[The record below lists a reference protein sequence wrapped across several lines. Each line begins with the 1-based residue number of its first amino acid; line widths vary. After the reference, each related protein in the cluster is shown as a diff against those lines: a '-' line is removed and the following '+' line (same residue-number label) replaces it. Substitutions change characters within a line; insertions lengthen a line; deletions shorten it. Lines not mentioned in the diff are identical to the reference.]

1 MMISTAWVGHDNL
14 PRMNRSNLAIRPVT
28 PHLGAEISGIDLR
41 DASDAAIDT
50 VKTAFAEHGVLFFPD
65 QNLSPDEL
73 LLVTRRFGDV
83 LRVPYVQGMASH
95 PDIIAVLKE
104 ADEKRISTF
113 GGTWHTDFSFLPE
126 PPDATLLQA
135 AALPPIGGDTIWANQ
150 YLAYDALSP
159 GLQRLLDPLLAVHT
173 GWPHGTM
180 GPGPD
185 AAVSRSIRMT
195 RNDASA
201 DKEVLHPVVRVH
213 PVTGKKALFVNPVYT
228 QRFAEMSVAE
238 SKPLLDYL
246 HQHCTRP
253 EFQCRLKWQ
262 DGMLVMWDNR
272 ATLHLAINDYD
283 GHRRLLYRTT
293 LAGAKPVGA
302 GHMASI

>member
-1 MMISTAWVGHDNL
+1 MRD
-14 PRMNRSNLAIRPVT
+14 SNIDIRPVT

-41 DASDAAIDT
+41 ACSDAAITTIKD
-50 VKTAFAEHGVLFFPD
+50 AFAEHAVLFFPD
-65 QNLSPDEL
+65 QHLSPDDL
-73 LLVTRRFGDV
+73 LAVTGRFGEI

-104 ADEKRISTF
+104 ADERRISTF
-113 GGTWHTDFSFLPE
+113 GGTWHSDFSFLPE

-135 AALPPIGGDTIWANQ
+135 AELPRVGGDTIWANQ
-150 YLAYDALSP
+150 YLAYETLSG
-159 GLQRLLDPLLAVHT
+159 GLRRLLDPLLAIHT

-185 AAVSRSIRMT
+185 AAVSRSIKMT
-195 RNDASA
+195 RNDPRA
-201 DKEVLHPVVRVH
+201 DEEVAHPVVRVH
-213 PVTGKKALFVNPVYT
+213 PVTGRKALFVNPVYT
-228 QRFAEMSVAE
+228 QRFADMSVAE

-253 EFQCRLKWQ
+253 EFQCRLRWR
-262 DGMLVMWDNR
+262 DGMMVMWDNR

-283 GHRRLLYRTT
+283 GERRLLYRTT
-293 LAGAKPVGA
+293 LAGARPA
-302 GHMASI
+302 GVPHMES

>member
-1 MMISTAWVGHDNL
+1 MRNDLH
-14 PRMNRSNLAIRPVT
+14 IRQVT
-28 PHLGAEISGIDLR
+28 PHLGAEITGINLQ
-41 DASDAAIDT
+41 DAPDGMIGE
-50 VKTAFAEHGVLFFPD
+50 VKSAFAEHGVLFFPD
-65 QNLSPDEL
+65 QKLSPDEL
-73 LLVTRRFGDV
+73 LRVTGRFGDI
-83 LRVPYVQGMASH
+83 LRVPYVKGMDSH
-95 PDIIAVLKE
+95 PDVIAVLKE

-135 AALPPIGGDTIWANQ
+135 SELPPVGGDTIWANQ
-150 YLAYDALSP
+150 YLAYETLSA
-159 GLQRLLDPLLAVHT
+159 GLQRLLDPLKAVHT

-185 AAVSRSIRMT
+185 AAVSRSIKMV

-213 PVTGKKALFVNPVYT
+213 PVTGRKALFVNPVYT
-228 QRFAEMSVAE
+228 QRFADMSAAE
-238 SKPLLDYL
+238 SKPLLDFL
-246 HQHCTRP
+246 HAHCTRP
-253 EFQCRLKWQ
+253 EFQCRIRWQ

-272 ATLHLAINDYD
+272 STLHLAINDYD

-293 LAGAKPVGA
+293 LAGATPTGA
-302 GHMASI
+302 A

>member
-1 MMISTAWVGHDNL
+1 MAQ
-14 PRMNRSNLAIRPVT
+14 SNLDIKPVT
-28 PHLGAEISGIDLR
+28 PHFGAEISGVDLR
-41 DASDAAIDT
+41 AASDATLAA
-50 VKTAFAEHGVLFFPD
+50 VRHAFAEHAVLFFPD
-65 QNLSPDEL
+65 QHLSPDDL
-73 LLVTRRFGDV
+73 LAVTGRFGEV

-113 GGTWHTDFSFLPE
+113 GGTWHSDFSFLPE

-135 AALPPIGGDTIWANQ
+135 AELPAVGGDTIWANQ
-150 YLAYDALSP
+150 YLAYETLSD
-159 GLQRLLDPLLAVHT
+159 GLKRLLDPLQAIHT

-185 AAVSRSIRMT
+185 AAVSRSIKMA
-195 RNDASA
+195 RNDAST

-213 PVTGKKALFVNPVYT
+213 PVTGRKALFINPVYT
-228 QRFAEMSVAE
+228 QRFADMTPAE

-253 EFQCRLKWQ
+253 EFQCRLRWR
-262 DGMLVMWDNR
+262 DGMLAMWDNR

-283 GHRRLLYRTT
+283 GSRRLLYRTT
-293 LAGAKPVGA
+293 LAGARPQGTQTSV
-302 GHMASI
+302 